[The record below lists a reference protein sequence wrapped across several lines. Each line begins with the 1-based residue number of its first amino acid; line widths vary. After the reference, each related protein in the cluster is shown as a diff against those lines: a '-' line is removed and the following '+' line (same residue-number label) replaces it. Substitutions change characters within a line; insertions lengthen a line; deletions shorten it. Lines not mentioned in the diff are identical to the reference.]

1 MRRGALLALLLV
13 AIAACGDSTG
23 ESVVFGEGEI
33 PAAIPTDF
41 PLPADAVIGSTLVD
55 NINTKSEFEFRTATD
70 LSVLV
75 QFLSVRLVEAGYV
88 IDESSGDLAGWGL
101 AFRRGRLEGEVQLR
115 PLGQGTSQGVVTVN
129 DT

>member
-1 MRRGALLALLLV
+1 MPRGVFLALLLV
-13 AIAACGDSTG
+13 VIAACGDATG
-23 ESVVFGEGEI
+23 DTIIFGEGEI
-33 PAAIPTDF
+33 PSAVPSDF

-55 NINTKSEFEFRTATD
+55 TINTKSEFEFRTATN

-88 IDESSGDLAGWGL
+88 IDESSGDLAGWSL
-101 AFRRGRLEGEVQLR
+101 TFRRGSLQGDVLLRSLGGEA
-115 PLGQGTSQGVVTVN
+115 SQGAVTVN